1 MKHVLLFTLLLGA
14 VTLQAQKSE
23 NDKRIIPKGTWNI
36 GGDFSLGLNNQE
48 STNQISIRNSDRFS
62 FSVLPRVGYVFAD
75 NWMLGLKAGYSHS
88 KSNLERIDNGT
99 FTGESESKGES
110 VTVAPYV
117 RRYFSVGKN
126 LLINMQGEFEY
137 SASWSETISDTAER
151 STGQADQ
158 FALSIRPGI
167 TYFVSKSLAFESS
180 FGVLQYGTYK
190 SDHSD
195 GSRTENSGFNL
206 SLDSSNLFFGLSYY
220 F

>member
-14 VTLQAQKSE
+14 VTLQAQESE
-23 NDKRIIPKGTWNI
+23 NDKRIIPKGIWNV
-36 GGDFSLGLNNQE
+36 GGDFSVGLNNQE

-158 FALSIRPGI
+158 FALSIRPGV
-167 TYFVSKSLAFESS
+167 TYFVSKNLAFESS

-190 SDHSD
+190 SDYSD
-195 GSRTENSGFNL
+195 GGRTENSGFNL